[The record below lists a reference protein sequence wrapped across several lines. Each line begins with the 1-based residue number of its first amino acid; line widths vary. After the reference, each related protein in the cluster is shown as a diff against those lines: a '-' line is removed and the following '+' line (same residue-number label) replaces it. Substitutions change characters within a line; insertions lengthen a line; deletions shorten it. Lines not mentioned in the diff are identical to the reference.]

1 MRKATKSAMDN
12 LLYIGQ
18 WRGFFKY
25 GPEYGTIVEGNEA
38 EFRLF
43 VEEYKDGEFSG
54 RIIDWDGL
62 GVDGEVSVMKGFI
75 NEGVVSFTKHYDQ
88 NFIIDELGNS
98 SIIEGVAG
106 HTVIYEGHF
115 DETMNYFVG
124 TWEIAIDLEHTS
136 DVTLQEI
143 WAGTWRMHRHD
154 CYT

>member
-1 MRKATKSAMDN
+1 MDN

-18 WRGFFKY
+18 WQGFFKY
-25 GPEYGTIVEGNEA
+25 GPEYGTIVEGHEV

-43 VEEYKDGEFSG
+43 IEEYERGQFRG

-75 NEGVVSFTKHYDQ
+75 NEGAVSFTKHYGQ

-98 SIIEGVAG
+98 SIIEGLPG

-115 DETMNYFVG
+115 DEKMKCFVG
-124 TWEIAIDLEHTS
+124 TWEIVIDLEHTT
-136 DVTLQEI
+136 DVTFQEI
-143 WAGTWRMHRHD
+143 LSGTWRMYRHD
-154 CYT
+154 